1 MRILLLLLT
10 LTTSGK
16 PITMYTLE
24 NGLRVVFVQDR
35 TLPVFLGFIQFN
47 TGSADE
53 FPGLTGTSHLLE
65 HMLFK
70 GTKKLGTSNYK
81 EEEKLNHKLDELYQ
95 QLETAKDD
103 SSKKVLLS
111 QIDSVKQELKK
122 YIISEEIWRIYLS
135 HGGSM
140 MNASTSNVSTQYY
153 VMLPS
158 NKKELWCK
166 VESDRFKNL
175 VLREFYSERDV
186 VNEERRM
193 GENNPYNKIWDAL
206 MATVYYASPLRWPVV
221 GWEDDIMNVKPY
233 QVMWY
238 YKTHY
243 TPDNCVIVLVGDVEP
258 EEDIK
263 LIKKYFGDWSGKKL
277 KISRYTKEPP
287 QRGVRRVS
295 VKSYGKPTIAIG
307 FQGPYYPEKEY
318 YALSIFSFIF
328 GESDASI
335 MKKSLEEKGIASN
348 TYSFNIDWDGK
359 GPSLFGI
366 YLYPAPGISMD
377 SLEKRVFELIDSLK
391 NAGIDEHLLQKA
403 KNNYKMYYVTR
414 QRNPLSFAFTIS
426 RGVRLFNNPEFYKKE
441 IEIIESIQSEDVI
454 NAVKKYLRKDN
465 ASIVT
470 LGGE

>member
-1 MRILLLLLT
+1 MKILLILLT
-10 LTTSGK
+10 VATSGK
-16 PITMYTLE
+16 RITLFTLE
-24 NGLRVVFVQDR
+24 NGLRVVFIQDR

-53 FPGLTGTSHLLE
+53 APGLTGVSHLLE

-70 GTKKLGTSNYK
+70 GTKKLGTTNYK
-81 EEEKLNHKLDELYQ
+81 QEEKLNRKLDELYE
-95 QLETAKDD
+95 QLENAKDD
-103 SSKKVLLS
+103 STKETLTSK
-111 QIDSVKQELKK
+111 IDSIKQELKK
-122 YIISEEIWRIYLS
+122 YVISEEIWRIYLS
-135 HGGSM
+135 HGGAI

-153 VMLPS
+153 VFLPS

-166 VESDRFKNL
+166 IESDRFKNL

-206 MATVYYASPLRWPVV
+206 MTTVYHASPLRWPVV

-243 TPDNCVIVLVGDVEP
+243 TPDNCVIVLIGDVDP
-258 EEDIK
+258 ENDIK
-263 LIKKYFGDWSGKKL
+263 LIRKYFGDWTGKKL
-277 KISRYTKEPP
+277 RISRYTKEPK
-287 QRGVRRVS
+287 QNGTRRTQVIS
-295 VKSYGKPTIAIG
+295 HGKPTMAIG
-307 FQGPYYPEKEY
+307 FQGPYYPEKDY

-348 TYSFNIDWDGK
+348 TFSFTTSWDGK

-366 YLYPAPGISMD
+366 YLYPAPGIPMD
-377 SLEKRVFELIDSLK
+377 SLEKRVFELVDSIK
-391 NAGIDEHLLQKA
+391 NAGIEEELLQKA
-403 KNNYKMYYVTR
+403 KNNFKMFYVNR
-414 QRNPLSFAFTIS
+414 QRDPLRFAFTVS
-426 RGVRLFNNPEFYKKE
+426 RGVRLFNDPEFYRKE
-441 IEIIESIQSEDVI
+441 IEIIESIQPEDVI
-454 NAVKKYLRKDN
+454 NAVRKYLRKSN
-465 ASIVT
+465 ASIIT